1 MIDIESIAA
10 SALQYIPEPYFGTAN
25 LTLTFSI
32 GDGDFEV
39 DPDTGNPI
47 ESSSGL
53 VIECSVTEDKDARL
67 NPIEGNIGM
76 TVLYLK
82 GRCLNPKILP
92 STINFTST
100 SEALLTNPDDTTVT
114 GNWRFTAIPQNRI
127 NAYVDKRGSFIKG
140 ILVVPT
146 AV

>member
-10 SALQYIPEPYFGTAN
+10 LALQHIPDPYFGTAN
-25 LTLTFSI
+25 LTLTLSV

-47 ESSSGL
+47 ESSSEL
-53 VIECSVTEDKDARL
+53 VIECSVSEDKDARP
-67 NPIEGNIGM
+67 NPIEGNIGT

-82 GRCLNPKILP
+82 GRCLNPKVLP
-92 STINFTST
+92 GTINFTST
-100 SEALLTNPDDTTVT
+100 GEAVLTNPDNTTVS
-114 GNWRFTAIPQNRI
+114 GNWRFTATPQNRI
-127 NAYVDKRGSFIKG
+127 NSYVDKRGSFIKG

>member
-1 MIDIESIAA
+1 MIDIEPIAA
-10 SALQYIPEPYFGTAN
+10 SAVQHIPDSYFGTAN
-25 LTLTFSI
+25 LTLTFSV

-47 ESSSGL
+47 ESSSEL
-53 VIECSVTEDKDARL
+53 VIECSVSEDKDARP

-92 STINFTST
+92 STINFTSM
-100 SEALLTNPDDTTVT
+100 SEAVLTNPDDTTVS

-127 NAYVDKRGSFIKG
+127 SPYVGKRGSFIKG
-140 ILVVPT
+140 ILVIPT
-146 AV
+146 SV